1 MTTLIAIGGAI
12 NPKNPQVLRDFV
24 RRAGGTNAQ
33 IVILPQASALADT
46 GDYYE
51 HLFLELGAQNAQT
64 LKATPRAE
72 CDSAERRAV
81 LRAATGV
88 FIAGGNQMRLMSALD
103 GTALLADLLAAYQRG
118 VIVGGTSAGA
128 AILTGVMVAYGKGG
142 ATPRAGM
149 AQFLP
154 GFGFS
159 QRVIFDQHFR
169 QRDRLGR
176 LLYAIA
182 AAPGRIGLG
191 VDEDTAAIW
200 EDDARLMVAGSGGV
214 TVVMAAP
221 ASETD
226 LAEAAHH
233 APTAFSH
240 VLLHVLTAG
249 CTFDRLS
256 GAVRLVPKILL
267 SE

>member
-1 MTTLIAIGGAI
+1 MTSLIAIGGAI
-12 NPKNPQVLRDFV
+12 HPKNPQVLREFV
-24 RRAGGTNAQ
+24 RRAGGPDAQ
-33 IVILPQASALADT
+33 IVILPHASALEDT

-51 HLFLELGAQNAQT
+51 HLFRELGAQNAQT

-81 LRAATGV
+81 LHAATGV

-128 AILTGVMVAYGKGG
+128 AILSGVMIAYGKGG

-159 QRVIFDQHFR
+159 SASFLTNTFVSATGWDACCTPSPPRR
-169 QRDRLGR
+169 
-176 LLYAIA
+176 A
-182 AAPGRIGLG
+182 ASASAWTRTPPPFGKMTPG
-191 VDEDTAAIW
+191 
-200 EDDARLMVAGSGGV
+200 
-214 TVVMAAP
+214 
-221 ASETD
+221 
-226 LAEAAHH
+226 
-233 APTAFSH
+233 
-240 VLLHVLTAG
+240 
-249 CTFDRLS
+249 
-256 GAVRLVPKILL
+256 
-267 SE
+267 